1 MLLAVVMVVGM
12 LTAMASAAEAET
24 TAYWP
29 NFRNSQYNMAITDTE
44 TPVSAATTVVKW
56 AVSTGTSWSDTPS
69 GMIIADNALIF
80 MDDNEAWI
88 GWYNLDDVKMWYIT
102 DHV

>member
-1 MLLAVVMVVGM
+1 M
-12 LTAMASAAEAET
+12 
-24 TAYWP
+24 
-29 NFRNSQYNMAITDTE
+29 NSILDSSN
-44 TPVSAATTVVKW
+44 VVVKI
-56 AVSTGTSWSDTPS
+56 VMHGGGVDSWKLGKQFSNYKV
-69 GMIIADNALIF
+69 MDNALIF

>member
-1 MLLAVVMVVGM
+1 M
-12 LTAMASAAEAET
+12 
-24 TAYWP
+24 
-29 NFRNSQYNMAITDTE
+29 NSILDSSD
-44 TPVSAATTVVKW
+44 VVVKI
-56 AVSTGTSWSDTPS
+56 VMHDGGVDSWKLGKQFSNYKV
-69 GMIIADNALIF
+69 MDNALIF